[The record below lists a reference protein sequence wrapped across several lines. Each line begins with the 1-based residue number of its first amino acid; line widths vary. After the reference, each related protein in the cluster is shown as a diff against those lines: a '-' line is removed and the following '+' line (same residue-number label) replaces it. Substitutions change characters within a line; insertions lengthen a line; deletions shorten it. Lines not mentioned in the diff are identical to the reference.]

1 MGRRFESFPATQ
13 EPRHLVET
21 SAKIAILIEQIEKV
35 QRDNSVALVTKVGPD
50 LLEQILAQGA
60 QPGRGLV
67 EPGTSLRIE
76 ASVATVPW
84 LRLAA
89 KIDSRSPSSPHSGCQ
104 CSAASGVN
112 SPVSISGTVIGG
124 ALSPPTTSSPG
135 AFPDPPL
142 TPFQQRVLLDLDID
156 EIGQLEVR
164 ELQHFDRLLQLWSH
178 DQRLRLT
185 QLKPRQKT

>member
-1 MGRRFESFPATQ
+1 VGRRFESFPATQ

-89 KIDSRSPSSPHSGCQ
+89 KIDMPVTILAPFRLPMACRVGCEFSREHLRYSHWGR
-104 CSAASGVN
+104 
-112 SPVSISGTVIGG
+112 T
-124 ALSPPTTSSPG
+124 LSTDDIVPRC
-135 AFPDPPL
+135 FP
-142 TPFQQRVLLDLDID
+142 
-156 EIGQLEVR
+156 
-164 ELQHFDRLLQLWSH
+164 
-178 DQRLRLT
+178 
-185 QLKPRQKT
+185 